1 MAAAIHWSGLGL
13 IVGALV
19 LGGALVLLA
28 TRPVIGATITPT
40 VASLLLVAAGLLV
53 VSVPAM
59 YAVQAERS
67 GALGLVGHGLLV
79 VGLLLLVVVSA
90 APLLHPTQNAP
101 TAEHPLV
108 FGLGIALVL
117 GLLLMGIAT
126 LQAAVFPR
134 GAALLILGA
143 MGGFFFVFFVAE
155 FLPPIAG
162 QLGLAAFSVLL
173 TAGLAWVGF
182 DLWSRMPAG

>member
-1 MAAAIHWSGLGL
+1 MPSAVQLSGLGL
-13 IVGALV
+13 MAGALL

-28 TRPVIGATITPT
+28 TRPVVGATITPT
-40 VASLLLVAAGLLV
+40 VASLLLLAAGLLV
-53 VSVPAM
+53 ASLPGM

-67 GALGLVGHGLLV
+67 GLLGLVGHGLLV

-90 APLLHPTQNAP
+90 APLLHPAENGA

-117 GLLLMGIAT
+117 GLLLTGVAT
-126 LQAAVFPR
+126 LQAGIYPR
-134 GAALLILGA
+134 GAAVLILGA
-143 MGGFFFVFFVAE
+143 MAGFFFVFFVAE

-162 QLGLAAFSVLL
+162 QLGLAHSA
-173 TAGLAWVGF
+173 AC
-182 DLWSRMPAG
+182 